1 MLSSRQVNSSL
12 WRLGLLWNQAI
23 LFHKGIQIHEKLYSL
38 GTRNPSILVIMD
50 DNCMTH
56 THTVHASINDQCWSI
71 PINDGSNFWHWSKMY
86 LATLIIIDRHWCQCQ
101 KFDPSLIGIYR
112 HWSLIQHVLCFRGIC
127 IPFWNKGMKILPGF
141 IGDPILRNL
150 LVLEQLLSILNS
162 KTRLAWIG
170 WLIWWTKPHA
180 HAELLKCE

>member
-71 PINDGSNFWHWSKMY
+71 PINDGSNFWHW
-86 LATLIIIDRHWCQCQ
+86 LIFIERHWEL
-101 KFDPSLIGIYR
+101 LIGIGVNARNLIR
-112 HWSLIQHVLCFRGIC
+112 HWSE
-127 IPFWNKGMKILPGF
+127 F
-141 IGDPILRNL
+141 IGIDHWYSMSC
-150 LVLEQLLSILNS
+150 VLEGFAYHSETRVWRFCLDLLETPS
-162 KTRLAWIG
+162 
-170 WLIWWTKPHA
+170 
-180 HAELLKCE
+180 